1 MYPHSAALIQ
11 QACYPH
17 NLLLVQLR
25 RDVEVS
31 GPPGEVGGE
40 ALAQSILLVTQARLV
55 KLKR

>member
-1 MYPHSAALIQ
+1 MYPDSASLLQ
-11 QACYPH
+11 EACYPDT
-17 NLLLVQLR
+17 LLLVQLR

-40 ALAQSILLVTQARLV
+40 ALAQSIFLVTQTRLV